1 MRKSL
6 LIFLVAIF
14 ATSIAFADN
23 IDKLS
28 AGTQMFL
35 SERRGEIKLP
45 RLKDK
50 RTVADLQQA
59 AGDSLILFKDEQL
72 MKKRVDRKIAEAEMV
87 NGVEMISAFVK
98 VKSGGFSAIEA
109 MGAVMQT
116 KFNDNLAAM
125 MLPAD
130 KIEKIA
136 DLDNVIG
143 IEVAEVLQ
151 PLNDLQRS
159 VTQAGDA
166 ISNSAAARALGL
178 TKQYTGKDVIL
189 GVIDTGIDFT
199 HIAFKDKNG
208 NTRIK
213 RAYKLSGSNSTSLTT
228 YSSASQIAS
237 LTYDTNAEDHGTHT
251 STTAGGS
258 SVIVN
263 GSTVTVTDDHAN
275 ATYGGMAP
283 EADLVLAGLSSLYT
297 TSIGTAIQNICNYA
311 DEVGKPCV
319 ISLSLGSQVGPH
331 DGTGTIASIVNQY
344 AGNNH
349 IIVYAASNDG
359 MRATPFVEMGT
370 SNGGGM
376 YASGTST
383 SSKPMLANVQR
394 SFSNADGN
402 YQLSMPTITA
412 YARTA
417 NVATSLRFH
426 VVNVNTGAI
435 VYSSDA
441 YTTGTTISLT
451 GSTGL
456 AQYFKSS
463 TSWYNQYGDY
473 GKIRITRTQDSNNNK
488 YYWQIYAPT
497 MQTTSGSTS
506 GSVATSNY
514 ALCVSVYPTSTNSST
529 IIDMW
534 ENTYC
539 WFGTDLNLSSTYANS
554 YNLVQGNDE
563 CSVSDNATYS
573 KVISVG
579 AYVTKNSITDYNGTS
594 HDYSSD
600 YPNIGDHA
608 SFSSWQTAGYGPL
621 GTALP
626 HINAPGAR
634 IVAGV
639 NHYHTTS
646 VDDYSYYGS
655 NYNSD
660 LVVNSS
666 TSPYAAMEGT
676 SMATPCASG
685 IIAQW
690 LQACVEAGKTPT
702 PDYIKEV
709 MAATWDTDQWTNG
722 AGHGAKTFGTH
733 GKINAIKGIQYI
745 LGATSGPTI
754 TATPTSI
761 DFGNVTAGTTT
772 TQTFTVT
779 GENLEDNISLSK
791 SGDNYTID
799 KTLIS
804 KNSDGSASATVTV
817 TFAPTANVSQTYT
830 GTVTLTSSNASSVTV
845 SLTGKGVYTAPAI
858 TANPTSLS
866 FTGNSGTTYTK
877 TVTVTGTNLQGNITA
892 AISGDA
898 NGFYS
903 VSPTTIT
910 SSNGSASSTVTVTWA
925 PTAGGTSTAN
935 LVLTTTGTGA
945 SSVTVPITGT
955 AQGPTITA
963 NPTSVTFTGAYAT
976 RTYTQ
981 AVTVTGTNLTQKIT
995 AEISGANV
1003 YSIDN
1008 TSLTT
1013 TGGTIT
1019 ITYAP
1024 AVAGTTN
1031 ATLTLSSTGASS
1043 VTVPITGTAQAATPT
1058 LVVSPAS
1065 LTFSTDLEN
1074 SQRQTFAVTGR
1085 FIDGA
1090 VNVAL
1095 TDANG
1100 VFTVSPASIP
1110 AASISET
1117 TPVNVTVTFQSAT
1130 EGSYTGTITLTSDGA
1145 ESKTVTLNATAN
1157 DGGTASDAYLNIAKY
1172 ATIDEAG
1179 WNTTL
1184 VNNLYKYTE
1193 YSENGIA
1200 WLTLPTYGAFVGA
1213 RYSTASSTVGSGHPQ
1228 AWIECSLGTNNTYG
1242 GTTWTNTATYTNP
1255 FNGSNTYFTSATAR
1269 AIGFN
1274 SRTNTEIRTISYYVT
1289 NTTAVKLSGTG
1300 RNGTNATYPAS
1311 LKVYECTKNGDGLT
1325 PSTTATKSLT
1335 SNSTTTF
1342 TLTAEELDENKIYK
1356 VETSIYR
1363 GYMYEI
1369 AFQTPLNKPSLSV
1382 APTELSMRAAPGET
1396 TTATFNVK
1404 GRLLTDNVIVTLNDQ
1419 NGVFA
1424 VNPASIS
1431 ISDAQA
1437 GSDITVSFSSE
1448 TEGTFTG
1455 TVTVASGDLV
1465 ETITL
1470 IGVSADGGTAS
1481 DAYLN
1486 IAKYATIDDAG
1497 ASVSGMQT
1505 IYKYTEYADQECG
1518 WLTLSNY
1525 GARQA
1530 DANQNWFES
1539 GSLTQYGNSWSS
1551 SDIFLGQTPYFGSSS
1566 AYSVYGSNSQS
1577 FYVTNC
1583 IQVKAYVKGSSYSYS
1598 SSSASLSIYECTVNA
1613 NGSVTA
1619 SSSAIDTK
1627 TGSNGVISSTTL
1639 DATKVYK
1646 VQLTGGGSYPDLLEI
1661 GFRTPLTSEAT
1672 LAQIESEGYIGNRY
1686 TVSDELV
1693 AVDYAIVDDAIYLW
1707 CKDQGNASIAP
1718 APAVG
1723 DKIDYLGNDQ
1733 YAQNGR
1739 AWDESNWVALKFSV
1753 GSVQTAVTSITS
1765 AKGHKINAGTITGV
1779 YSDATNYTI
1788 AMPEGEGLPTGAV
1801 GDKFTYTPN
1810 VYCVANFNPAYLTED
1825 GAQLKDNGNVYFFMT
1840 PKVQEV
1846 CEITYA
1852 YWNAENFIVPTTSG
1866 FVGSLSL
1873 DWTYNEAGNITSQLN
1888 ADNIYR
1894 FKTIVQRTGATT
1906 SLPALK
1912 AEDGAYKVAPL
1923 NLTSTSK
1930 ADIPTAIGT
1939 VKAGVDVVDVYYVNS
1954 IGVMSKT
1961 PFQGV
1966 NIIVTRYS
1974 DGSRTTV
1981 KKVFK

>member
-359 MRATPFVEMGT
+359 MRANAFVEMGT

-383 SSKPMLANVQR
+383 SSKPMIVNVQR

-402 YQLSMPTITA
+402 VEMLMPTITA

-417 NVATSLRFH
+417 NVPTSLKFH
-426 VVNVNTGAI
+426 VVNVTTGAI
-435 VYSSDA
+435 VYSSSA
-441 YTTGTTISLT
+441 YTTSTTINVT
-451 GSTGL
+451 GSSGL

-463 TSWYNQYGDY
+463 SSYTNQYGDA
-473 GKIRITRTQDSNNNK
+473 GQIRIVRTQDGNNNK
-488 YYWQIYAPT
+488 YYWRIFAPI
-497 MQTTSGSTS
+497 MLSTS
-506 GSVATSNY
+506 YSDSDGDGVYNSDY
-514 ALCVSVYPTSTNSST
+514 AFCVSVYPTSTSSST

-534 ENTYC
+534 EEYAS
-539 WFGTDLNLSSTYANS
+539 WFGTDLNLSSSS
-554 YNLVQGNDE
+554 YNYCLGNDE

-594 HDYSSD
+594 HDYSSE

-639 NHYHTTS
+639 NHYHTKS
-646 VDDYSYYGS
+646 VDDYSYWSDDYIA
-655 NYNSD
+655 D
-660 LVVNSS
+660 LVVNNSNY
-666 TSPYAAMEGT
+666 PYAAMEGT

-830 GTVTLTSSNASSVTV
+830 GIVTLTSSNASSVTV

-903 VSPTTIT
+903 VSPTIIT
-910 SSNGSASSTVTVTWA
+910 SSNGSASRTVTVTWA

-981 AVTVTGTNLTQKIT
+981 AVTVTGTNLTQNIT
-995 AEISGANV
+995 ASISGANV

-1019 ITYAP
+1019 VTYGPIA
-1024 AVAGTTN
+1024 AGNTT

-1058 LVVSPAS
+1058 LIVSPSALS
-1065 LTFSTDLEN
+1065 FTD
-1074 SQRQTFAVTGR
+1074 SDRTKTFAVTGR
-1085 FIDGA
+1085 FINEDVTLTLNDASGA
-1090 VNVAL
+1090 FAL
-1095 TDANG
+1095 GSATI
-1100 VFTVSPASIP
+1100 PAS
-1110 AASISET
+1110 SISET
-1117 TPVNVTVTFQSAT
+1117 NAVNVTVNFTAEE
-1130 EGSYTGTITLTSDGA
+1130 EGDYTGTVTVASDGA
-1145 ESKTVTLNATAN
+1145 ASQTVNLNASISN
-1157 DGGTASDAYLNIAKY
+1157 GGTASDAYLNIAKY

-1179 WNTTL
+1179 
-1184 VNNLYKYTE
+1184 
-1193 YSENGIA
+1193 
-1200 WLTLPTYGAFVGA
+1200 
-1213 RYSTASSTVGSGHPQ
+1213 
-1228 AWIECSLGTNNTYG
+1228 
-1242 GTTWTNTATYTNP
+1242 AT
-1255 FNGSNTYFTSATAR
+1255 
-1269 AIGFN
+1269 
-1274 SRTNTEIRTISYYVT
+1274 
-1289 NTTAVKLSGTG
+1289 
-1300 RNGTNATYPAS
+1300 
-1311 LKVYECTKNGDGLT
+1311 
-1325 PSTTATKSLT
+1325 
-1335 SNSTTTF
+1335 
-1342 TLTAEELDENKIYK
+1342 
-1356 VETSIYR
+1356 
-1363 GYMYEI
+1363 
-1369 AFQTPLNKPSLSV
+1369 
-1382 APTELSMRAAPGET
+1382 
-1396 TTATFNVK
+1396 
-1404 GRLLTDNVIVTLNDQ
+1404 
-1419 NGVFA
+1419 
-1424 VNPASIS
+1424 
-1431 ISDAQA
+1431 
-1437 GSDITVSFSSE
+1437 
-1448 TEGTFTG
+1448 
-1455 TVTVASGDLV
+1455 
-1465 ETITL
+1465 
-1470 IGVSADGGTAS
+1470 
-1481 DAYLN
+1481 
-1486 IAKYATIDDAG
+1486 
-1497 ASVSGMQT
+1497 VSGMSS
-1505 IYKYTEYADQECG
+1505 IYKYTEYADDACA
-1518 WLTLSNY
+1518 WLTVSNY
-1525 GARQA
+1525 GAQQA
-1530 DANQNWFES
+1530 DASQNWLETK
-1539 GSLTQYGNSWSS
+1539 SLKGYSNTWSAT
-1551 SDIFLGQTPYFGSSS
+1551 DIFLGNGSYFTSGG
-1566 AYSVYGSNSQS
+1566 YSIYGNGNQI

-1583 IQVKAYVKGSSYSYS
+1583 TQVKSMIKDGNAN
-1598 SSSASLSIYECTVNA
+1598 ATLAIYECTK
-1613 NGSVTA
+1613 GSDGTLTA
-1619 SSSAIDTK
+1619 ATTATDTK
-1627 TGSNGVISSTTL
+1627 TGNCSSSSPNVITSSTI
-1639 DATKVYK
+1639 DASKIYK
-1646 VQLTGGGSYPDLLEI
+1646 VVLTGGGSYPDLLEI
-1661 GFRTPLTSEAT
+1661 GFKTPLNPLGMPAITNVDPTTTTAEVTWTSGENNVGWNLRYRVYVEQENSTPFFESFENGLNEWT
-1672 LAQIESEGYIGNRY
+1672 LVDTDGDGNNWRQFDPTNFSNSSYTAYDGQYVAMSRSWQNSTALTPDQWMISPQIEDLGGTLKYYIMDDGSYQEKYRIYVSTSGTDISSFQPVTEDMYSPASTSWTEVTIDLSQYAGKAGYIGFRHYDCSDEDFMLIDALGLYKGSEGEWIYVNNVTSPY
-1686 TVSDELV
+1686 TIDGLTPETTYEVQVQGIGDNGKTSNWTASTIFTTLGGISLAELERNGTVGTYTISDELV
-1693 AVDYAIVDDAIYLW
+1693 AVYAAADKGLLW
-1707 CKDQGNASIAP
+1707 CKDQGDASIDATEIKD
-1718 APAVG
+1718 G
-1723 DKIDYLGNDQ
+1723 QIDYMKERATENEYWQRKGDWDQ
-1733 YAQNGR
+1733 
-1739 AWDESNWVALKFSV
+1739 SNWVLLKFPEPTQTNGIQSLLENAV
-1753 GSVQTAVTSITS
+1753 GKTIASGSLT
-1765 AKGHKINAGTITGV
+1765 GRYIN
-1779 YSDATNYTI
+1779 DLNYTI
-1788 AMPEGEGLPTGAV
+1788 EVLPV
-1801 GDKFTYTPN
+1801 DN
-1810 VYCVANFNPAYLTED
+1810 VYTLSTGSDAGYVKNLYCTANFLESNLNLTED
-1825 GAQLKDNGNVYFFMT
+1825 SKGAEGVRQGQTAYYFFMN

-1852 YWNAENFIVPTTSG
+1852 EWDGNNTFVVPDNDSQISGALTVDWSYNAEGTQTPA
-1866 FVGSLSL
+1866 VG
-1873 DWTYNEAGNITSQLN
+1873 TP
-1888 ADNIYR
+1888 YR
-1894 FKTIVQRTGATT
+1894 FVAVVNRTEGSTYGH
-1906 SLPALK
+1906 LK
-1912 AEDGAYKVAPL
+1912 DINRDASSNFVIYPL
-1923 NLTSTSK
+1923 NFT
-1930 ADIPTAIGT
+1930 AGDGNVITAINRIDGSR
-1939 VKAGVDVVDVYYVNS
+1939 DVVDVYYVNS

>member
-50 RTVADLQQA
+50 MTVADLQQA

-359 MRATPFVEMGT
+359 MRANTFVEMGT

-402 YQLSMPTITA
+402 YQLYMPTITA

-456 AQYFKSS
+456 AQYFNSS
-463 TSWYNQYGDY
+463 TSWSNQYGDY
-473 GKIRITRTQDSNNNK
+473 GKIRITRTQDSNNK
-488 YYWQIYAPT
+488 YYWQIYAPI

-539 WFGTDLNLSSTYANS
+539 WFGADLTLSSTYANN

-594 HDYSSD
+594 HDYSSE

-779 GENLEDNISLSK
+779 GENLEGNISLSK
-791 SGDNYTID
+791 SGNNYTID
-799 KTLIS
+799 KTSIS

-903 VSPTTIT
+903 VSPTTINN
-910 SSNGSASSTVTVTWA
+910 SNGSASRTVTVTWA

-981 AVTVTGTNLTQKIT
+981 AVTVTGTNLTQNIT
-995 AEISGANV
+995 ASISGANV

-1008 TSLTT
+1008 TSLPT

-1019 ITYAP
+1019 VTYAP
-1024 AVAGTTN
+1024 IAAGNTT

-1058 LVVSPAS
+1058 LIVSPSALS
-1065 LTFSTDLEN
+1065 FTD
-1074 SQRQTFAVTGR
+1074 SDRTKTFAVTGR
-1085 FIDGA
+1085 FINEDVTLTLNDASGA
-1090 VNVAL
+1090 FAL
-1095 TDANG
+1095 GSATI
-1100 VFTVSPASIP
+1100 PAS
-1110 AASISET
+1110 SISET
-1117 TPVNVTVTFQSAT
+1117 NAVNVTVNFTAEE
-1130 EGSYTGTITLTSDGA
+1130 EGDYTGTVTVASDGA
-1145 ESKTVTLNATAN
+1145 ASQTVNLNASISN
-1157 DGGTASDAYLNIAKY
+1157 GGTASDAYLNIAKY

-1179 WNTTL
+1179 
-1184 VNNLYKYTE
+1184 
-1193 YSENGIA
+1193 
-1200 WLTLPTYGAFVGA
+1200 
-1213 RYSTASSTVGSGHPQ
+1213 
-1228 AWIECSLGTNNTYG
+1228 
-1242 GTTWTNTATYTNP
+1242 AT
-1255 FNGSNTYFTSATAR
+1255 
-1269 AIGFN
+1269 
-1274 SRTNTEIRTISYYVT
+1274 
-1289 NTTAVKLSGTG
+1289 
-1300 RNGTNATYPAS
+1300 
-1311 LKVYECTKNGDGLT
+1311 
-1325 PSTTATKSLT
+1325 
-1335 SNSTTTF
+1335 
-1342 TLTAEELDENKIYK
+1342 
-1356 VETSIYR
+1356 
-1363 GYMYEI
+1363 
-1369 AFQTPLNKPSLSV
+1369 
-1382 APTELSMRAAPGET
+1382 
-1396 TTATFNVK
+1396 
-1404 GRLLTDNVIVTLNDQ
+1404 
-1419 NGVFA
+1419 
-1424 VNPASIS
+1424 
-1431 ISDAQA
+1431 
-1437 GSDITVSFSSE
+1437 
-1448 TEGTFTG
+1448 
-1455 TVTVASGDLV
+1455 
-1465 ETITL
+1465 
-1470 IGVSADGGTAS
+1470 
-1481 DAYLN
+1481 
-1486 IAKYATIDDAG
+1486 
-1497 ASVSGMQT
+1497 VSGMSS
-1505 IYKYTEYADQECG
+1505 IYKYTEYADDACA
-1518 WLTLSNY
+1518 WLTVSNY
-1525 GARQA
+1525 GAQQA
-1530 DANQNWFES
+1530 DANQNWFSIEKTKNTS
-1539 GSLTQYGNSWSS
+1539 TSWNAN
-1551 SDIFLGQTPYFGSSS
+1551 DVFLGDDSYFGSNTSYAAGWVE
-1566 AYSVYGSNSQS
+1566 AYQH

-1583 IQVKAYVKGSSYSYS
+1583 TQIKQYAYNRSNTTYPLKIY
-1598 SSSASLSIYECTVNA
+1598 IYECTENA
-1613 NGSVTA
+1613 DGTLTA
-1619 SSSAIDTK
+1619 ATTAIETLQNTTK
-1627 TGSNGVISSTTL
+1627 STEVLTSGTL
-1639 DATKVYK
+1639 DASKIYK
-1646 VQLTGGGSYPDLLEI
+1646 VSVYNDYSDLYEI
-1661 GFRTPLTSEAT
+1661 GFQTPLNVVDVPAITNVDPTTTTAEVTWTSGENNVGWNLRYREYIEQEANHKVWDFEDEAQFNEFTKIDVDADGFNWQYFNNEGLTTGLMTANGGYGLVASASYDKNSKTALSPNNWLITPQVQLGGKISFYACGQDGTYYSEKVGVYVFAGDSWTSVNEFTQVNSDITITHTMTKYEFDLSAYEGKGYVAIVHHNITDMFWLNIDDIEITPPEGEWIYVNNVTSPYTIDGLTPETTYEVQVQGIGDNGKTSSWTASTIFTT
-1672 LAQIESEGYIGNRY
+1672 LGGIPLAELELNGTVGTTY
-1686 TVSDELV
+1686 TISDELV

-1733 YAQNGR
+1733 YAQNDR

-1873 DWTYNEAGNITSQLN
+1873 DWTYNEAGNVTSQLN
-1888 ADNIYR
+1888 ADNVYR

-1912 AEDGAYKVAPL
+1912 AEGGAYKVAPL

-1954 IGVMSKT
+1954 TGLMSKT

-1974 DGSRTTV
+1974 DGSRSTV

>member
-359 MRATPFVEMGT
+359 MRANTFVEMGT

-402 YQLSMPTITA
+402 YQLYMPTITA

-456 AQYFKSS
+456 AQYFNSS

-473 GKIRITRTQDSNNNK
+473 GKIRITRTQDSNNK
-488 YYWQIYAPT
+488 YYWQIYAPI

-539 WFGTDLNLSSTYANS
+539 WFGADLTLSSTYANN

-594 HDYSSD
+594 HDYSSE

-709 MAATWDTDQWTNG
+709 MAATWDTDHWTNG

-779 GENLEDNISLSK
+779 GENLEGNISLSK
-791 SGDNYTID
+791 SGNNYTID
-799 KTLIS
+799 KTSIS

-903 VSPTTIT
+903 VSPTTINN
-910 SSNGSASSTVTVTWA
+910 SNGSATRTVTVTWA

-963 NPTSVTFTGAYAT
+963 SPTSVTFTGAYAT

-981 AVTVTGTNLTQKIT
+981 AVTVTGTNLTQDIT

-1003 YSIDN
+1003 YSIDK

-1019 ITYAP
+1019 VTYAP
-1024 AVAGTTN
+1024 IAAGNTT

-1058 LVVSPAS
+1058 LIVSPSALS
-1065 LTFSTDLEN
+1065 FTD
-1074 SQRQTFAVTGR
+1074 SDRTKTFAVTGR
-1085 FIDGA
+1085 FINEDVTLTLNDASGA
-1090 VNVAL
+1090 FAL
-1095 TDANG
+1095 GSATI
-1100 VFTVSPASIP
+1100 PAS
-1110 AASISET
+1110 SISET
-1117 TPVNVTVTFQSAT
+1117 NAVNVTVNFTAEE
-1130 EGSYTGTITLTSDGA
+1130 EGDYTGTVTVASDGA
-1145 ESKTVTLNATAN
+1145 ASQTVNLNASISN
-1157 DGGTASDAYLNIAKY
+1157 GGTASDAYLNIAKY

-1179 WNTTL
+1179 
-1184 VNNLYKYTE
+1184 
-1193 YSENGIA
+1193 
-1200 WLTLPTYGAFVGA
+1200 
-1213 RYSTASSTVGSGHPQ
+1213 
-1228 AWIECSLGTNNTYG
+1228 
-1242 GTTWTNTATYTNP
+1242 AT
-1255 FNGSNTYFTSATAR
+1255 
-1269 AIGFN
+1269 
-1274 SRTNTEIRTISYYVT
+1274 
-1289 NTTAVKLSGTG
+1289 
-1300 RNGTNATYPAS
+1300 
-1311 LKVYECTKNGDGLT
+1311 
-1325 PSTTATKSLT
+1325 
-1335 SNSTTTF
+1335 
-1342 TLTAEELDENKIYK
+1342 
-1356 VETSIYR
+1356 
-1363 GYMYEI
+1363 
-1369 AFQTPLNKPSLSV
+1369 
-1382 APTELSMRAAPGET
+1382 
-1396 TTATFNVK
+1396 
-1404 GRLLTDNVIVTLNDQ
+1404 
-1419 NGVFA
+1419 
-1424 VNPASIS
+1424 
-1431 ISDAQA
+1431 
-1437 GSDITVSFSSE
+1437 
-1448 TEGTFTG
+1448 
-1455 TVTVASGDLV
+1455 
-1465 ETITL
+1465 
-1470 IGVSADGGTAS
+1470 
-1481 DAYLN
+1481 
-1486 IAKYATIDDAG
+1486 
-1497 ASVSGMQT
+1497 VSGMSS
-1505 IYKYTEYADQECG
+1505 IYKYTEYADDACA
-1518 WLTLSNY
+1518 WLTVSNY
-1525 GARQA
+1525 GAQQA
-1530 DANQNWFES
+1530 DANQNWFSIEKTKNTS
-1539 GSLTQYGNSWSS
+1539 TSWNAN
-1551 SDIFLGQTPYFGSSS
+1551 DVFLGDDSYFGSNTSYAAGWVE
-1566 AYSVYGSNSQS
+1566 AYQH

-1583 IQVKAYVKGSSYSYS
+1583 TQIKQYAYNRSNTTYPLKIY
-1598 SSSASLSIYECTVNA
+1598 IYECTENA
-1613 NGSVTA
+1613 DGTLTA
-1619 SSSAIDTK
+1619 ATTAIETLQNTTK
-1627 TGSNGVISSTTL
+1627 STEVLTSGTL
-1639 DATKVYK
+1639 DASKIYK
-1646 VQLTGGGSYPDLLEI
+1646 VSVYNDYSDLYEI
-1661 GFRTPLTSEAT
+1661 GFQTPLNVVDVPAITNVDPTTTTAEVTWTSGENNVGWNLRYREYIEQEANHKVWDFEDEAQFNEFTKIDVDADGFNWQYFNNEGLTTGLMTANGGYGLVASASYDKNSKTALSPNNWLITPQVQLGGKISFYACGQDGTYYSEKVGVYVFAGDSWTSVNEFTQVNSDITITHTMTKYEFDLSAYEGKGYVAIVHHNITDMFWLNIDDIEITPPEGEWIYVNNVTSPYTIDGLTPETTYEVQVQGIGDNGKTSSWTASTIFTT
-1672 LAQIESEGYIGNRY
+1672 LGGIPLAELELNGTVGTTY
-1686 TVSDELV
+1686 TISDELV

-1739 AWDESNWVALKFSV
+1739 AWDESNWVAIKFSV

-1788 AMPEGEGLPTGAV
+1788 AMPEGERLPTGAV
-1801 GDKFTYTPN
+1801 GDEFTYTPN

-1852 YWNAENFIVPTTSG
+1852 YWNAENFIVPTTSS

-1894 FKTIVQRTGATT
+1894 FKTIVQRTSATT

-1912 AEDGAYKVAPL
+1912 AEGGAYKVAPL

-1954 IGVMSKT
+1954 IGMMSKT

>member
-178 TKQYTGKDVIL
+178 TKQYTGKNVIL

-539 WFGTDLNLSSTYANS
+539 WFGADLTLSSTYANN

-594 HDYSSD
+594 HDYSSE

-779 GENLEDNISLSK
+779 GENLEGNISLSK
-791 SGDNYTID
+791 SGNNYTID
-799 KTLIS
+799 KTSIS

-858 TANPTSLS
+858 TASPTSLS

-903 VSPTTIT
+903 VSPTTINN
-910 SSNGSASSTVTVTWA
+910 SNGSASRTVTVTWA

-981 AVTVTGTNLTQKIT
+981 AVTVTGTNLTQNIT
-995 AEISGANV
+995 AAISGANV

-1019 ITYAP
+1019 VTYAP
-1024 AVAGTTN
+1024 IAAGNTT

-1058 LVVSPAS
+1058 LIVSPSALS
-1065 LTFSTDLEN
+1065 FTD
-1074 SQRQTFAVTGR
+1074 SDRTKTFAVTGR
-1085 FIDGA
+1085 FINEDVTLTLNDASGA
-1090 VNVAL
+1090 FAL
-1095 TDANG
+1095 GSATI
-1100 VFTVSPASIP
+1100 PAS
-1110 AASISET
+1110 SISET
-1117 TPVNVTVTFQSAT
+1117 NAVNVTVNFTAEE
-1130 EGSYTGTITLTSDGA
+1130 EGDYTGTVTVASDGA
-1145 ESKTVTLNATAN
+1145 ASQTVNLNASISN
-1157 DGGTASDAYLNIAKY
+1157 GGTASDAYLNIAKY

-1179 WNTTL
+1179 
-1184 VNNLYKYTE
+1184 
-1193 YSENGIA
+1193 
-1200 WLTLPTYGAFVGA
+1200 
-1213 RYSTASSTVGSGHPQ
+1213 
-1228 AWIECSLGTNNTYG
+1228 
-1242 GTTWTNTATYTNP
+1242 AT
-1255 FNGSNTYFTSATAR
+1255 
-1269 AIGFN
+1269 
-1274 SRTNTEIRTISYYVT
+1274 
-1289 NTTAVKLSGTG
+1289 
-1300 RNGTNATYPAS
+1300 
-1311 LKVYECTKNGDGLT
+1311 
-1325 PSTTATKSLT
+1325 
-1335 SNSTTTF
+1335 
-1342 TLTAEELDENKIYK
+1342 
-1356 VETSIYR
+1356 
-1363 GYMYEI
+1363 
-1369 AFQTPLNKPSLSV
+1369 
-1382 APTELSMRAAPGET
+1382 
-1396 TTATFNVK
+1396 
-1404 GRLLTDNVIVTLNDQ
+1404 
-1419 NGVFA
+1419 
-1424 VNPASIS
+1424 
-1431 ISDAQA
+1431 
-1437 GSDITVSFSSE
+1437 
-1448 TEGTFTG
+1448 
-1455 TVTVASGDLV
+1455 
-1465 ETITL
+1465 
-1470 IGVSADGGTAS
+1470 
-1481 DAYLN
+1481 
-1486 IAKYATIDDAG
+1486 
-1497 ASVSGMQT
+1497 VSGMSS
-1505 IYKYTEYADQECG
+1505 IYKYTEYADDACA
-1518 WLTLSNY
+1518 WLTVSNY
-1525 GARQA
+1525 GAQQA
-1530 DANQNWFES
+1530 DANQNWFSIEKTKNTS
-1539 GSLTQYGNSWSS
+1539 TSWNAN
-1551 SDIFLGQTPYFGSSS
+1551 DVFLGDDSYFGSNTSYAAGWVE
-1566 AYSVYGSNSQS
+1566 AYQH

-1583 IQVKAYVKGSSYSYS
+1583 TQIKQYAYNRSNTTYPLKIY
-1598 SSSASLSIYECTVNA
+1598 IYECTENA
-1613 NGSVTA
+1613 DGTLTA
-1619 SSSAIDTK
+1619 ATTAIETLQNTTK
-1627 TGSNGVISSTTL
+1627 STEVLTSGTL
-1639 DATKVYK
+1639 DASKIYK
-1646 VQLTGGGSYPDLLEI
+1646 VSVYNDYSDLYEI
-1661 GFRTPLTSEAT
+1661 GFQTPLNVVDVPAITNVAPTTTTAEVTWTSGENNVGWNLRYREYIEQEANHKVWDFEDEAQFNEFTKIDVDADGFNWQYFNNEGLTTGLMTANGGYGLVASASYDKNSKTALSPNNWLITPQVQLGGKISFYACGQDGTYYSEKVGVYVFAGDSWTSVNEFTQVNSDITITHTMTKYEFDLSAYEGKGYVAIVHHNITDMFWLNIDDIEITPPEGEWIYVNNVTSPYTIDGLTPETTYEVQVQGIGDNGKTSSWTASTIFTT
-1672 LAQIESEGYIGNRY
+1672 LGGIPLAELERNGTVGTY
-1686 TVSDELV
+1686 TISDELV
-1693 AVDYAIVDDAIYLW
+1693 AVYAAADKGLLW
-1707 CKDQGNASIAP
+1707 CKDQGDASIDATEIKD
-1718 APAVG
+1718 G
-1723 DKIDYLGNDQ
+1723 QIDYMKERATENEYWQRKGDWDQ
-1733 YAQNGR
+1733 
-1739 AWDESNWVALKFSV
+1739 SNWVLLKFPEPTQTNGIQSLLENAV
-1753 GSVQTAVTSITS
+1753 GKTIASGSLT
-1765 AKGHKINAGTITGV
+1765 GRYIN
-1779 YSDATNYTI
+1779 DLNYTI
-1788 AMPEGEGLPTGAV
+1788 EVLPV
-1801 GDKFTYTPN
+1801 DN
-1810 VYCVANFNPAYLTED
+1810 VYTLSTGSDAGYVKNLYCTANFLESNLNLTDDSKGAEGVRQGQTAY
-1825 GAQLKDNGNVYFFMT
+1825 YFFMN

-1852 YWNAENFIVPTTSG
+1852 EWDGNNTFVVPDNDSQISGALTVDWSYNAEGTQTPA
-1866 FVGSLSL
+1866 VG
-1873 DWTYNEAGNITSQLN
+1873 TP
-1888 ADNIYR
+1888 YR
-1894 FKTIVQRTGATT
+1894 FVAVVNRTEGSTYGH
-1906 SLPALK
+1906 LK
-1912 AEDGAYKVAPL
+1912 DINRDASSNFVIYPL
-1923 NLTSTSK
+1923 NFT
-1930 ADIPTAIGT
+1930 AGDGNVITAINRIDGSR
-1939 VKAGVDVVDVYYVNS
+1939 DVVDVYYVNS

>member
-14 ATSIAFADN
+14 ATSVAFADN

-50 RTVADLQQA
+50 MTVADLQQA

-178 TKQYTGKDVIL
+178 TKQYTGKNVIL

-359 MRATPFVEMGT
+359 MRANAFVEMGT

-383 SSKPMLANVQR
+383 KAKPMMANLQKSWSNATGNVQLY
-394 SFSNADGN
+394 SPSIFAC
-402 YQLSMPTITA
+402 
-412 YARTA
+412 ARTA
-417 NVATSLRFH
+417 NVPTALKIH
-426 VVNVNTGAI
+426 VVNTSNGNV
-435 VYSSDA
+435 VYSSDE
-441 YTTGTTISLT
+441 YTSSGSISV
-451 GSTGL
+451 SSYASSSGL
-456 AQYFKSS
+456 ASYFSGSGSISVSRS
-463 TSWYNQYGDY
+463 T
-473 GKIRITRTQDSNNNK
+473 INNK
-488 YYWQIYAPT
+488 YCWTISGPTIQSTNYSQNSSNIYE
-497 MQTTSGSTS
+497 ST
-506 GSVATSNY
+506 Y
-514 ALCVSVYPTSTNSST
+514 ALCISIYPTNTNTST

-534 ENTYC
+534 ENSQVN
-539 WFGTDLNLSSTYANS
+539 WFGTDLTLSSTYANN

-563 CSVSDNATYS
+563 CSVSDNATYN

-594 HDYSSD
+594 HDYSSE

-639 NHYHTTS
+639 NHYHTKS
-646 VDDYSYYGS
+646 VDDYSYWSDDYIA
-655 NYNSD
+655 D
-660 LVVNSS
+660 LVVNNSNY
-666 TSPYAAMEGT
+666 PYAAMEGT

-779 GENLEDNISLSK
+779 GENLEGNISLSK
-791 SGDNYTID
+791 SGNNYTID
-799 KTLIS
+799 KTSIS

-903 VSPTTIT
+903 VSPTTINN
-910 SSNGSASSTVTVTWA
+910 SNGSASSTVTVTWA

-963 NPTSVTFTGAYAT
+963 NPPSVTFTGAYAT

-981 AVTVTGTNLTQKIT
+981 AVTVTGTNLTQNIT
-995 AEISGANV
+995 AAISGANV

-1019 ITYAP
+1019 VTYAP

-1058 LVVSPAS
+1058 LVVDKSSLTYDTQLSESSSQTITVGGRFLSENVTVTLTDVNNVFSVDKSSLDYATLNNDATLTVTVTFNSANEGTFIGTLNLTSGSTSQQVALTGTANDTPSYIYVLTTTLTAGNEYLIVSGNSAGSAYAMGHSNTTVATNAVTIKSDASVADAPYIESDDVDATSVWTAGTSGSLWTFKNGSYYATVSGSGGNRS
-1065 LTFSTDLEN
+1065 LTFATSSSYNWTQGTNQLYYKGQRN
-1074 SQRQTFAVTGR
+1074 SYYLRYYNNSFSINSSANNIYLYEKTQVVKTPSLTVDPTQLSFSAKPGETLTQSFTVTGAR
-1085 FIDGA
+1085 LSSDVTVTMTNDVG
-1090 VNVAL
+1090 
-1095 TDANG
+1095 G
-1100 VFTVSPASIP
+1100 VFTVDKSNI
-1110 AASISET
+1110 SISEAT
-1117 TPVNVTVTFQSAT
+1117 NGATVTVTFNAPQ
-1130 EGSYTGTITLTSDGA
+1130 EMGSYRVGQITLTSG
-1145 ESKTVTLNATAN
+1145 SATAN
-1157 DGGTASDAYLNIAKY
+1157 VYIFASVGENGTAYGNYLDIKKYSTIGLNDCYAEEFNAPYSYTEYESDECAWLVVPGAMPYIGSAYMDQKWLGRYNANGY
-1172 ATIDEAG
+1172 WYGHTWDATDVFQGSSYFATTIDESATG
-1179 WNTTL
+1179 TWMLGPNVDSDALTTNTSQFYGFYNVTNCTQAKAYGYNNSSVSSTYAAFLAVYELTENADGTMTL
-1184 VNNLYKYTE
+1184 GSQVDWQ
-1193 YSENGIA
+1193 S
-1200 WLTLPTYGAFVGA
+1200 
-1213 RYSTASSTVGSGHPQ
+1213 STTTSSTV
-1228 AWIECSLGTNNTYG
+1228 TM
-1242 GTTWTNTATYTNP
+1242 
-1255 FNGSNTYFTSATAR
+1255 TSA
-1269 AIGFN
+1269 
-1274 SRTNTEIRTISYYVT
+1274 
-1289 NTTAVKLSGTG
+1289 
-1300 RNGTNATYPAS
+1300 
-1311 LKVYECTKNGDGLT
+1311 
-1325 PSTTATKSLT
+1325 
-1335 SNSTTTF
+1335 
-1342 TLTAEELDENKIYK
+1342 ELDASKIYR
-1356 VETSIYR
+1356 VYVGGYR
-1363 GYMYEI
+1363 NFFYEV
-1369 AFQTPLNKPSLSV
+1369 AFKTPLV
-1382 APTELSMRAAPGET
+1382 
-1396 TTATFNVK
+1396 
-1404 GRLLTDNVIVTLNDQ
+1404 
-1419 NGVFA
+1419 
-1424 VNPASIS
+1424 
-1431 ISDAQA
+1431 
-1437 GSDITVSFSSE
+1437 
-1448 TEGTFTG
+1448 
-1455 TVTVASGDLV
+1455 
-1465 ETITL
+1465 
-1470 IGVSADGGTAS
+1470 
-1481 DAYLN
+1481 
-1486 IAKYATIDDAG
+1486 
-1497 ASVSGMQT
+1497 
-1505 IYKYTEYADQECG
+1505 
-1518 WLTLSNY
+1518 
-1525 GARQA
+1525 
-1530 DANQNWFES
+1530 
-1539 GSLTQYGNSWSS
+1539 
-1551 SDIFLGQTPYFGSSS
+1551 
-1566 AYSVYGSNSQS
+1566 
-1577 FYVTNC
+1577 
-1583 IQVKAYVKGSSYSYS
+1583 
-1598 SSSASLSIYECTVNA
+1598 
-1613 NGSVTA
+1613 
-1619 SSSAIDTK
+1619 
-1627 TGSNGVISSTTL
+1627 
-1639 DATKVYK
+1639 
-1646 VQLTGGGSYPDLLEI
+1646 
-1661 GFRTPLTSEAT
+1661 TSEAT
-1672 LAQIESEGYIGNRY
+1672 LAEIERSGYTGNRY
-1686 TVSDELV
+1686 TISDELV
-1693 AVDYAIVDDAIYLW
+1693 AVYAAADKGYLW
-1707 CKDQGNASIAP
+1707 CKDQGDASIDATEIKD
-1718 APAVG
+1718 G
-1723 DKIDYLGNDQ
+1723 QIDYMKERATENEYWQRKGDWDQ
-1733 YAQNGR
+1733 
-1739 AWDESNWVALKFSV
+1739 SNWVLLKFPEPTQTNGIQSLLENAV
-1753 GSVQTAVTSITS
+1753 GKTIASGSLT
-1765 AKGHKINAGTITGV
+1765 GRYIN
-1779 YSDATNYTI
+1779 DLNYTI
-1788 AMPEGEGLPTGAV
+1788 EVLPV
-1801 GDKFTYTPN
+1801 DN
-1810 VYCVANFNPAYLTED
+1810 VYTLSTGSDAGYVKNLYCTANFLESNLNLTDDSKGAEGVRQGQTAY
-1825 GAQLKDNGNVYFFMT
+1825 YFFMN

-1852 YWNAENFIVPTTSG
+1852 EWDGNNTFVVPDNDSQISGAITVDWSYNAEGTQTPAVGTPYRFVAVVNRTEGSTYGHLKDINRDASSNFVIYPLNFT
-1866 FVGSLSL
+1866 
-1873 DWTYNEAGNITSQLN
+1873 AGNGNVI
-1888 ADNIYR
+1888 
-1894 FKTIVQRTGATT
+1894 
-1906 SLPALK
+1906 
-1912 AEDGAYKVAPL
+1912 
-1923 NLTSTSK
+1923 
-1930 ADIPTAIGT
+1930 TAINRIDGSR
-1939 VKAGVDVVDVYYVNS
+1939 DVVDVYYVNS
-1954 IGVMSKT
+1954 TGLMSKT

>member
-359 MRATPFVEMGT
+359 MRANAFVEMGT

-383 SSKPMLANVQR
+383 SSKPMIVNVQR

-402 YQLSMPTITA
+402 VEMLMPTITA

-417 NVATSLRFH
+417 NVPTSLKFH
-426 VVNVNTGAI
+426 VVNVTTGAI
-435 VYSSDA
+435 VYSSSA
-441 YTTGTTISLT
+441 YTTSTTINVT
-451 GSTGL
+451 GSSGL

-463 TSWYNQYGDY
+463 SSYTNQYGDA
-473 GKIRITRTQDSNNNK
+473 GQIRIVRTQDGNNNK
-488 YYWQIYAPT
+488 YYWRIFAPI
-497 MQTTSGSTS
+497 MLSTS
-506 GSVATSNY
+506 YSDSDGDGVYNSDY
-514 ALCVSVYPTSTNSST
+514 AFCVSVYPTSTSSST

-534 ENTYC
+534 EEYAS
-539 WFGTDLNLSSTYANS
+539 WFGTDLNLSSSS
-554 YNLVQGNDE
+554 YNYCLGNDE

-594 HDYSSD
+594 HDYSSE

-639 NHYHTTS
+639 NHYHTKS
-646 VDDYSYYGS
+646 VDDYSYWSDDYIA
-655 NYNSD
+655 D
-660 LVVNSS
+660 LVVNNSNY
-666 TSPYAAMEGT
+666 PYAAMEGT

-830 GTVTLTSSNASSVTV
+830 GIVTLTSSNASSVTV

-903 VSPTTIT
+903 VSPTIIT

-981 AVTVTGTNLTQKIT
+981 AVTVTGTNLTQNIT
-995 AEISGANV
+995 ASISGANV

-1019 ITYAP
+1019 VTYGPIA
-1024 AVAGTTN
+1024 AGNTT

-1058 LVVSPAS
+1058 LIVSPSALS
-1065 LTFSTDLEN
+1065 FTD
-1074 SQRQTFAVTGR
+1074 SDRTKTFAVTGR
-1085 FIDGA
+1085 FINEDVTLTLNDASGA
-1090 VNVAL
+1090 FAL
-1095 TDANG
+1095 GSATI
-1100 VFTVSPASIP
+1100 PAS
-1110 AASISET
+1110 SISET
-1117 TPVNVTVTFQSAT
+1117 NAVNVTVNFTAEE
-1130 EGSYTGTITLTSDGA
+1130 EGDYTGTVTVASDGA
-1145 ESKTVTLNATAN
+1145 ASQTVNLNASISN
-1157 DGGTASDAYLNIAKY
+1157 GGTASDAYLNIAKY

-1179 WNTTL
+1179 
-1184 VNNLYKYTE
+1184 
-1193 YSENGIA
+1193 
-1200 WLTLPTYGAFVGA
+1200 
-1213 RYSTASSTVGSGHPQ
+1213 
-1228 AWIECSLGTNNTYG
+1228 
-1242 GTTWTNTATYTNP
+1242 AT
-1255 FNGSNTYFTSATAR
+1255 
-1269 AIGFN
+1269 
-1274 SRTNTEIRTISYYVT
+1274 
-1289 NTTAVKLSGTG
+1289 
-1300 RNGTNATYPAS
+1300 
-1311 LKVYECTKNGDGLT
+1311 
-1325 PSTTATKSLT
+1325 
-1335 SNSTTTF
+1335 
-1342 TLTAEELDENKIYK
+1342 
-1356 VETSIYR
+1356 
-1363 GYMYEI
+1363 
-1369 AFQTPLNKPSLSV
+1369 
-1382 APTELSMRAAPGET
+1382 
-1396 TTATFNVK
+1396 
-1404 GRLLTDNVIVTLNDQ
+1404 
-1419 NGVFA
+1419 
-1424 VNPASIS
+1424 
-1431 ISDAQA
+1431 
-1437 GSDITVSFSSE
+1437 
-1448 TEGTFTG
+1448 
-1455 TVTVASGDLV
+1455 
-1465 ETITL
+1465 
-1470 IGVSADGGTAS
+1470 
-1481 DAYLN
+1481 
-1486 IAKYATIDDAG
+1486 
-1497 ASVSGMQT
+1497 VSGMSS
-1505 IYKYTEYADQECG
+1505 IYKYTEYADDACA
-1518 WLTLSNY
+1518 WLTVSNY
-1525 GARQA
+1525 GAQQA
-1530 DANQNWFES
+1530 DASQNWLETK
-1539 GSLTQYGNSWSS
+1539 SLKGYSNTWSAT
-1551 SDIFLGQTPYFGSSS
+1551 DIFLGNGSYFTSGG
-1566 AYSVYGSNSQS
+1566 Y
-1577 FYVTNC
+1577 
-1583 IQVKAYVKGSSYSYS
+1583 
-1598 SSSASLSIYECTVNA
+1598 SIYG
-1613 NGSVTA
+1613 NGA
-1619 SSSAIDTK
+1619 MNRSADT
-1627 TGSNGVISSTTL
+1627 IL
-1639 DATKVYK
+1639 
-1646 VQLTGGGSYPDLLEI
+1646 
-1661 GFRTPLTSEAT
+1661 
-1672 LAQIESEGYIGNRY
+1672 
-1686 TVSDELV
+1686 
-1693 AVDYAIVDDAIYLW
+1693 
-1707 CKDQGNASIAP
+1707 
-1718 APAVG
+1718 
-1723 DKIDYLGNDQ
+1723 
-1733 YAQNGR
+1733 
-1739 AWDESNWVALKFSV
+1739 
-1753 GSVQTAVTSITS
+1753 
-1765 AKGHKINAGTITGV
+1765 
-1779 YSDATNYTI
+1779 
-1788 AMPEGEGLPTGAV
+1788 
-1801 GDKFTYTPN
+1801 
-1810 VYCVANFNPAYLTED
+1810 
-1825 GAQLKDNGNVYFFMT
+1825 
-1840 PKVQEV
+1840 
-1846 CEITYA
+1846 
-1852 YWNAENFIVPTTSG
+1852 
-1866 FVGSLSL
+1866 
-1873 DWTYNEAGNITSQLN
+1873 NI
-1888 ADNIYR
+1888 
-1894 FKTIVQRTGATT
+1894 F
-1906 SLPALK
+1906 
-1912 AEDGAYKVAPL
+1912 
-1923 NLTSTSK
+1923 
-1930 ADIPTAIGT
+1930 
-1939 VKAGVDVVDVYYVNS
+1939 
-1954 IGVMSKT
+1954 
-1961 PFQGV
+1961 
-1966 NIIVTRYS
+1966 
-1974 DGSRTTV
+1974 
-1981 KKVFK
+1981 

>member
-50 RTVADLQQA
+50 MTVADLQQA

-359 MRATPFVEMGT
+359 MRANTFVEMGT

-402 YQLSMPTITA
+402 YQLYMPTITA

-456 AQYFKSS
+456 AQYFNSS
-463 TSWYNQYGDY
+463 TSWSNQYGDY
-473 GKIRITRTQDSNNNK
+473 GKIRITRTQDSNNK
-488 YYWQIYAPT
+488 YYWQIYAPI

-539 WFGTDLNLSSTYANS
+539 WFGADLTLSSTYANN

-594 HDYSSD
+594 HDYSSE

-779 GENLEDNISLSK
+779 GENLEGNISLSK
-791 SGDNYTID
+791 SGNNYTID
-799 KTLIS
+799 KTSIS

-903 VSPTTIT
+903 VSPTTINN
-910 SSNGSASSTVTVTWA
+910 SNGSASRTVTVTWA

-981 AVTVTGTNLTQKIT
+981 AVTVTGTNLTQNIT
-995 AEISGANV
+995 ASISGSKV
-1003 YSIDN
+1003 YSIAN
-1008 TSLTT
+1008 TSPPTS
-1013 TGGTIT
+1013 GGTIT
-1019 ITYAP
+1019 ATYAP
-1024 AVAGTTN
+1024 IAAGNTT

-1058 LVVSPAS
+1058 LIVSPSALS
-1065 LTFSTDLEN
+1065 FTD
-1074 SQRQTFAVTGR
+1074 SDRTKTFAVTGR
-1085 FIDGA
+1085 FINEDVTLTLNDASGA
-1090 VNVAL
+1090 FAL
-1095 TDANG
+1095 GSATI
-1100 VFTVSPASIP
+1100 PAS
-1110 AASISET
+1110 SISET
-1117 TPVNVTVTFQSAT
+1117 NAVNVTVNFTAEE
-1130 EGSYTGTITLTSDGA
+1130 EGDYTGTVTVASDGA
-1145 ESKTVTLNATAN
+1145 ASQTVNLNASISN
-1157 DGGTASDAYLNIAKY
+1157 GGTASDAYLNIAKY

-1179 WNTTL
+1179 
-1184 VNNLYKYTE
+1184 
-1193 YSENGIA
+1193 
-1200 WLTLPTYGAFVGA
+1200 
-1213 RYSTASSTVGSGHPQ
+1213 
-1228 AWIECSLGTNNTYG
+1228 
-1242 GTTWTNTATYTNP
+1242 AT
-1255 FNGSNTYFTSATAR
+1255 
-1269 AIGFN
+1269 
-1274 SRTNTEIRTISYYVT
+1274 
-1289 NTTAVKLSGTG
+1289 
-1300 RNGTNATYPAS
+1300 
-1311 LKVYECTKNGDGLT
+1311 
-1325 PSTTATKSLT
+1325 
-1335 SNSTTTF
+1335 
-1342 TLTAEELDENKIYK
+1342 
-1356 VETSIYR
+1356 
-1363 GYMYEI
+1363 
-1369 AFQTPLNKPSLSV
+1369 
-1382 APTELSMRAAPGET
+1382 
-1396 TTATFNVK
+1396 
-1404 GRLLTDNVIVTLNDQ
+1404 
-1419 NGVFA
+1419 
-1424 VNPASIS
+1424 
-1431 ISDAQA
+1431 
-1437 GSDITVSFSSE
+1437 
-1448 TEGTFTG
+1448 
-1455 TVTVASGDLV
+1455 
-1465 ETITL
+1465 
-1470 IGVSADGGTAS
+1470 
-1481 DAYLN
+1481 
-1486 IAKYATIDDAG
+1486 
-1497 ASVSGMQT
+1497 VSGMSS
-1505 IYKYTEYADQECG
+1505 IYKYTEYADDACA
-1518 WLTLSNY
+1518 WLTVSNY
-1525 GARQA
+1525 GAQQA
-1530 DANQNWFES
+1530 DANQNWFSIEKTKNTS
-1539 GSLTQYGNSWSS
+1539 TSWNAN
-1551 SDIFLGQTPYFGSSS
+1551 DVFLGDDSYFGSNTSYAAGWVE
-1566 AYSVYGSNSQS
+1566 AYQH

-1583 IQVKAYVKGSSYSYS
+1583 TQIKQYAYNRSNTTYPLKIY
-1598 SSSASLSIYECTVNA
+1598 IYECTENA
-1613 NGSVTA
+1613 DGTLTA
-1619 SSSAIDTK
+1619 ATTAIETLQNTTK
-1627 TGSNGVISSTTL
+1627 STEVLTSGTL
-1639 DATKVYK
+1639 DASKIYK
-1646 VQLTGGGSYPDLLEI
+1646 VSVYNDYSDLYEI
-1661 GFRTPLTSEAT
+1661 GFQTPLNVVDVPAITNVDPTTTTAEVTWTSGENNVGWNLRYREYIEQEANHKVWDFEDEAQFNEFTKIDVDADGFNWQYFNNEGLTTGLMTANGGYGLVASASYDKNSKTALSPNNWLITPQVQLGGKISFYACGQDGTYYSEKVGVYVFAGDSWTSVNEFTQVNSDITITHTMTKYEFDLSAYEGKGYVAIVHHNITDMFWLNIDDIEITPPEGEWIYVNNVTSPYTIDGLTPETTYEVQVQGIGDNGKTSSWTASTIFTT
-1672 LAQIESEGYIGNRY
+1672 LGGIPLAELELNGTVGTTY
-1686 TVSDELV
+1686 TISDELV

-1733 YAQNGR
+1733 YAQNDR

-1873 DWTYNEAGNITSQLN
+1873 DWTYNEAGNVTSQLN
-1888 ADNIYR
+1888 ADNVYR

-1912 AEDGAYKVAPL
+1912 AEGGAYKVAPL

-1954 IGVMSKT
+1954 TGLMSKT

-1974 DGSRTTV
+1974 DGSRSTV

>member
-1 MRKSL
+1 
-6 LIFLVAIF
+6 
-14 ATSIAFADN
+14 
-23 IDKLS
+23 
-28 AGTQMFL
+28 
-35 SERRGEIKLP
+35 
-45 RLKDK
+45 
-50 RTVADLQQA
+50 
-59 AGDSLILFKDEQL
+59 
-72 MKKRVDRKIAEAEMV
+72 MKKRIDRKIAEAEMV

-213 RAYKLSGSNSTSLTT
+213 RAYKLSDSNSTSLTT
-228 YSSASQIAS
+228 YSSASEIAS

-383 SSKPMLANVQR
+383 KAKPMMANLQKSWSNATGNVQLY
-394 SFSNADGN
+394 SPSIFAC
-402 YQLSMPTITA
+402 
-412 YARTA
+412 ARTA
-417 NVATSLRFH
+417 NVPTALKIH
-426 VVNVNTGAI
+426 VVNTSNGNV
-435 VYSSDA
+435 VYSSDE
-441 YTTGTTISLT
+441 YTSSGSISV
-451 GSTGL
+451 SSYASSSGL
-456 AQYFKSS
+456 ASYFSGSGSISVSRS
-463 TSWYNQYGDY
+463 T
-473 GKIRITRTQDSNNNK
+473 INNK
-488 YYWQIYAPT
+488 YCWTISGPTIQSTNYSQNSSNIYE
-497 MQTTSGSTS
+497 ST
-506 GSVATSNY
+506 Y
-514 ALCVSVYPTSTNSST
+514 ALCISIYPTNTNTST

-534 ENTYC
+534 ENSQVN
-539 WFGTDLNLSSTYANS
+539 WFGTDLTLSSTYANN

-594 HDYSSD
+594 HDYSSE

-639 NHYHTTS
+639 NHYHTKS
-646 VDDYSYYGS
+646 VDDYSYWSDDYIA
-655 NYNSD
+655 D
-660 LVVNSS
+660 LVVNNSNY
-666 TSPYAAMEGT
+666 PYAAMEGT

-779 GENLEDNISLSK
+779 GENLEGNISLSK
-791 SGDNYTID
+791 SGNNYTID
-799 KTLIS
+799 KTSIS

-903 VSPTTIT
+903 VSPTTINN
-910 SSNGSASSTVTVTWA
+910 SNGSASRTVTVTWA

-995 AEISGANV
+995 ASISGANV
-1003 YSIDN
+1003 YSIDK

-1019 ITYAP
+1019 VTYAP
-1024 AVAGTTN
+1024 IAAGNTT

-1058 LVVSPAS
+1058 LIVSPSALS
-1065 LTFSTDLEN
+1065 FTD
-1074 SQRQTFAVTGR
+1074 SDRTKTFAVTGR
-1085 FIDGA
+1085 FINEDVTLTLNDASGA
-1090 VNVAL
+1090 FAL
-1095 TDANG
+1095 GSATI
-1100 VFTVSPASIP
+1100 PAS
-1110 AASISET
+1110 SISET
-1117 TPVNVTVTFQSAT
+1117 NAVNVTVNFTAEE
-1130 EGSYTGTITLTSDGA
+1130 EGDYTGTVTVASDGA
-1145 ESKTVTLNATAN
+1145 ASQTVNLNASISN
-1157 DGGTASDAYLNIAKY
+1157 GGTASDAYLNIAKY

-1179 WNTTL
+1179 WNTSM
-1184 VNNLYKYTE
+1184 VNKMYTYKE
-1193 YSENGIA
+1193 YESDECA
-1200 WLTLPTYGAFVGA
+1200 WLTLSMYGAFVGA
-1213 RYSTASSTVGSGHPQ
+1213 KYSTTSTTYNSGSPQKWIATSVSQSNQCGETTWNTTDIYLGSSNYFTTATAKAV
-1228 AWIECSLGTNNTYG
+1228 GTN
-1242 GTTWTNTATYTNP
+1242 
-1255 FNGSNTYFTSATAR
+1255 SQ
-1269 AIGFN
+1269 N
-1274 SRTNTEIRTISYYVT
+1274 SKTEKAVTFYVT
-1289 NTTAVKLSGTG
+1289 NTTAVKLYAYQRSNST
-1300 RNGTNATYPAS
+1300 TYPTTFN
-1311 LKVYECTKNGDGLT
+1311 VYECTVNSDGTLT
-1325 PSTTATKSLT
+1325 SGTTAVKSGSLT
-1335 SNSTTTF
+1335 TSGAGSISLND
-1342 TLTAEELDENKIYK
+1342 LDESKVYK
-1356 VETSIYR
+1356 VVASQAR
-1363 GYMYEI
+1363 GYLYEI
-1369 AFQTPLNKPSLSV
+1369 GFKTSLNKPSLSV

-1437 GSDITVSFSSE
+1437 GSDVTVSFSSE

-1486 IAKYATIDDAG
+1486 IAKYATIDAAGWPTSSIANLYQYKEYAEDNCAWLTVANYGVNIASDTQKWFTPNTIKSSTGSWNSTDIFFGDDTYFG
-1497 ASVSGMQT
+1497 ASGTS
-1505 IYKYTEYADQECG
+1505 YYANWTEDYQD
-1518 WLTLSNY
+1518 
-1525 GARQA
+1525 
-1530 DANQNWFES
+1530 
-1539 GSLTQYGNSWSS
+1539 
-1551 SDIFLGQTPYFGSSS
+1551 
-1566 AYSVYGSNSQS
+1566 

-1583 IQVKAYVKGSSYSYS
+1583 TLVKQYAYNSSSYYP
-1598 SSSASLSIYECTVNA
+1598 LIMTIYECTENA
-1613 NGSVTA
+1613 DGTLTAGTTPVQTINSSVYSATELIT
-1619 SSSAIDTK
+1619 SS
-1627 TGSNGVISSTTL
+1627 TL
-1639 DATKVYK
+1639 DASKIYK
-1646 VQLTGGGSYPDLLEI
+1646 IRIYNDFSRLYEI
-1661 GFRTPLTSEAT
+1661 GFRTPLVTTEAT
-1672 LAQIESEGYIGNRY
+1672 LAEIERSGYTGNRY
-1686 TVSDELV
+1686 TISDELV
-1693 AVDYAIVDDAIYLW
+1693 AVYAAADKGYLW
-1707 CKDQGNASIAP
+1707 CKDQGDASIDATEIKD
-1718 APAVG
+1718 G
-1723 DKIDYLGNDQ
+1723 QIDYMKERATENEYWLRKGDWDQ
-1733 YAQNGR
+1733 
-1739 AWDESNWVALKFSV
+1739 SNWVLLKFPEPTQTNGIQSLLENAV
-1753 GSVQTAVTSITS
+1753 GKTIASGSLT
-1765 AKGHKINAGTITGV
+1765 GRYIN
-1779 YSDATNYTI
+1779 DLNYTI
-1788 AMPEGEGLPTGAV
+1788 EVLPV
-1801 GDKFTYTPN
+1801 DN
-1810 VYCVANFNPAYLTED
+1810 VYTLSTGSDAGYVKNLYCTANFLESNLNLTDDSKGAEGVRQGQTAY
-1825 GAQLKDNGNVYFFMT
+1825 YFFMN

-1852 YWNAENFIVPTTSG
+1852 EWDGNNTFVVPDNDSQISGALTVDWSYNAEGIQTPAVGTPYRFVAVVNRTEGSTYGHLKDINRDASSNFVIYPLNFT
-1866 FVGSLSL
+1866 
-1873 DWTYNEAGNITSQLN
+1873 AGNGNVI
-1888 ADNIYR
+1888 
-1894 FKTIVQRTGATT
+1894 
-1906 SLPALK
+1906 
-1912 AEDGAYKVAPL
+1912 
-1923 NLTSTSK
+1923 
-1930 ADIPTAIGT
+1930 TAINRIDGSR
-1939 VKAGVDVVDVYYVNS
+1939 DVVDVYYVNS
-1954 IGVMSKT
+1954 TGLMSKT

>member
-72 MKKRVDRKIAEAEMV
+72 MKKRIDRKIAEAEMV

-178 TKQYTGKDVIL
+178 TKQYTGKNVIL

-359 MRATPFVEMGT
+359 MRANAFVEMGT

-383 SSKPMLANVQR
+383 SSKPMIVNVQR

-402 YQLSMPTITA
+402 VEMLMPTITA

-417 NVATSLRFH
+417 NVPTSLKFH
-426 VVNVNTGAI
+426 VVNVTTGAI
-435 VYSSDA
+435 VYSSSA
-441 YTTGTTISLT
+441 YTTSTTINVT
-451 GSTGL
+451 GSSGL

-463 TSWYNQYGDY
+463 SSYTNQYGDA
-473 GKIRITRTQDSNNNK
+473 GQIRIVRTQDGNNNK
-488 YYWQIYAPT
+488 YYWRIYAPI
-497 MQTTSGSTS
+497 MLSTS
-506 GSVATSNY
+506 YSDSDGDGVYNSDY
-514 ALCVSVYPTSTNSST
+514 AFCVSVYPTSTSSST

-534 ENTYC
+534 EEYAS
-539 WFGTDLNLSSTYANS
+539 WFGTDLNLSSSS
-554 YNLVQGNDE
+554 YNYCLGNDE

-594 HDYSSD
+594 HDYSSE

-639 NHYHTTS
+639 NHYHTKS
-646 VDDYSYYGS
+646 VDDYSYWSDDYIA
-655 NYNSD
+655 D
-660 LVVNSS
+660 LVVNNSNY
-666 TSPYAAMEGT
+666 PYAAMEGT

-779 GENLEDNISLSK
+779 GENLEGNISLSE

-799 KTLIS
+799 KTSIS

-830 GTVTLTSSNASSVTV
+830 GTVTLTSSNASSLTV

-910 SSNGSASSTVTVTWA
+910 SSNGSASRTVTVTWA

-981 AVTVTGTNLTQKIT
+981 AVTVTGTNLTQNIT
-995 AEISGANV
+995 AAISGANV

-1019 ITYAP
+1019 VTYAP
-1024 AVAGTTN
+1024 IAAGNTT

-1058 LVVSPAS
+1058 LIVSPSALS
-1065 LTFSTDLEN
+1065 FTD
-1074 SQRQTFAVTGR
+1074 SDRTKTFAVTGR
-1085 FIDGA
+1085 FINEDVTLTLNDASGA
-1090 VNVAL
+1090 FAL
-1095 TDANG
+1095 SSATI
-1100 VFTVSPASIP
+1100 PAS
-1110 AASISET
+1110 SISET
-1117 TPVNVTVTFQSAT
+1117 NAVNVTVNFTAEE
-1130 EGSYTGTITLTSDGA
+1130 EGDYTGTVTVASDGA
-1145 ESKTVTLNATAN
+1145 ASQTVNLNASISN
-1157 DGGTASDAYLNIAKY
+1157 GGTASDTYLNIAKY

-1179 WNTTL
+1179 
-1184 VNNLYKYTE
+1184 
-1193 YSENGIA
+1193 
-1200 WLTLPTYGAFVGA
+1200 
-1213 RYSTASSTVGSGHPQ
+1213 
-1228 AWIECSLGTNNTYG
+1228 
-1242 GTTWTNTATYTNP
+1242 AT
-1255 FNGSNTYFTSATAR
+1255 
-1269 AIGFN
+1269 
-1274 SRTNTEIRTISYYVT
+1274 
-1289 NTTAVKLSGTG
+1289 
-1300 RNGTNATYPAS
+1300 
-1311 LKVYECTKNGDGLT
+1311 
-1325 PSTTATKSLT
+1325 
-1335 SNSTTTF
+1335 
-1342 TLTAEELDENKIYK
+1342 
-1356 VETSIYR
+1356 
-1363 GYMYEI
+1363 
-1369 AFQTPLNKPSLSV
+1369 
-1382 APTELSMRAAPGET
+1382 
-1396 TTATFNVK
+1396 
-1404 GRLLTDNVIVTLNDQ
+1404 
-1419 NGVFA
+1419 
-1424 VNPASIS
+1424 
-1431 ISDAQA
+1431 
-1437 GSDITVSFSSE
+1437 
-1448 TEGTFTG
+1448 
-1455 TVTVASGDLV
+1455 
-1465 ETITL
+1465 
-1470 IGVSADGGTAS
+1470 
-1481 DAYLN
+1481 
-1486 IAKYATIDDAG
+1486 
-1497 ASVSGMQT
+1497 VSGMSS
-1505 IYKYTEYADQECG
+1505 IYKYTEYADDACA
-1518 WLTLSNY
+1518 WLTVSNY
-1525 GARQA
+1525 GAQQA
-1530 DANQNWFES
+1530 DANQNWFSIEKTKNTS
-1539 GSLTQYGNSWSS
+1539 TSWNAN
-1551 SDIFLGQTPYFGSSS
+1551 DVFLGDDSYFGSNTSYAAGWVE
-1566 AYSVYGSNSQS
+1566 AYQH

-1583 IQVKAYVKGSSYSYS
+1583 TQIKQYAYNRSNTTYPLKIY
-1598 SSSASLSIYECTVNA
+1598 IYECTENA
-1613 NGSVTA
+1613 DGTLTA
-1619 SSSAIDTK
+1619 ATTAIETLQNTTK
-1627 TGSNGVISSTTL
+1627 STEVLTSGTL
-1639 DATKVYK
+1639 DASKIYK
-1646 VQLTGGGSYPDLLEI
+1646 VSVYNDYSDLYEI
-1661 GFRTPLTSEAT
+1661 GFQTPLNVVDVPAITNVDPTTTTAEVTWTSGENNVGWNLRYREYIEQEANHKVWDFEDEAQFNEFTKIDVDADGFNWQYFNNEGLTTGLMTANGGYGLVASASYDKNSKTALSPNNWLITPQVQLGGKISFYACGQDGTYYSEKVGVYVFAGDSWTSVNEFTQVNSDITITHTMTKYEFDLSAYEGKGYVAIVHHNITDMFWLNIDDIEITPPEGEWIYVNNVTSPYTIDGLTPETTYEVQVQGIGDNGKTSSWTASTIFTT
-1672 LAQIESEGYIGNRY
+1672 LGGISLAELERNGTVGTNY

-1707 CKDQGNASIAP
+1707 CKDQGNASIAS

-1723 DKIDYLGNDQ
+1723 EKIDYLGNDQ

-1912 AEDGAYKVAPL
+1912 AEGGAYKVAPL

-1954 IGVMSKT
+1954 TGLMSKT

>member
-50 RTVADLQQA
+50 MTVADLQQA

-394 SFSNADGN
+394 SFSDADGN
-402 YQLSMPTITA
+402 YQLYMPTITA

-594 HDYSSD
+594 HDYSSE

-646 VDDYSYYGS
+646 VDNYSYYGS

-779 GENLEDNISLSK
+779 GENLEGNISLSK
-791 SGDNYTID
+791 SGNNYTID
-799 KTLIS
+799 KTSIS

-830 GTVTLTSSNASSVTV
+830 GIVTLTSSNASSVTV

-858 TANPTSLS
+858 TASPTSLS

-910 SSNGSASSTVTVTWA
+910 SSNGSASRTVTVTWA

-955 AQGPTITA
+955 AQGPAITA

-981 AVTVTGTNLTQKIT
+981 AVTVTGTNLTQNIT
-995 AEISGANV
+995 AAISGANV
-1003 YSIDN
+1003 YSIDK

-1019 ITYAP
+1019 VTYAP
-1024 AVAGTTN
+1024 IAAGTTN
-1031 ATLTLSSTGASS
+1031 ATLTLSSNGASS

-1058 LVVSPAS
+1058 LIVSPSALS
-1065 LTFSTDLEN
+1065 FTD
-1074 SQRQTFAVTGR
+1074 SDRTKTFAVTGR
-1085 FIDGA
+1085 FINEDVTLTLNDASGA
-1090 VNVAL
+1090 FAL
-1095 TDANG
+1095 GSATI
-1100 VFTVSPASIP
+1100 PAS
-1110 AASISET
+1110 SISET
-1117 TPVNVTVTFQSAT
+1117 NAVNVTVNFTAEE
-1130 EGSYTGTITLTSDGA
+1130 EGDYTGTVTVASDGA
-1145 ESKTVTLNATAN
+1145 ASQTVNLNASISN
-1157 DGGTASDAYLNIAKY
+1157 GGTASDAYLNIAKY

-1179 WNTTL
+1179 AT
-1184 VNNLYKYTE
+1184 VSGMSSIYKYTE
-1193 YSENGIA
+1193 YADDACA
-1200 WLTLPTYGAFVGA
+1200 WLTVSNYGAQQADANQNWFSIEKTKNT
-1213 RYSTASSTVGSGHPQ
+1213 STSWNANDVF
-1228 AWIECSLGTNNTYG
+1228 LGDDSY
-1242 GTTWTNTATYTNP
+1242 
-1255 FNGSNTYFTSATAR
+1255 FGSNT
-1269 AIGFN
+1269 
-1274 SRTNTEIRTISYYVT
+1274 SYAAGWVEAYQHFYVT
-1289 NTTAVKLSGTG
+1289 NCTQIKQYAYNRSNT
-1300 RNGTNATYPAS
+1300 TYP
-1311 LKVYECTKNGDGLT
+1311 LKIYIYECTENADG
-1325 PSTTATKSLT
+1325 
-1335 SNSTTTF
+1335 
-1342 TLTAEELDENKIYK
+1342 TLTAATTAIETLQNTTKSTEVLTSGTLDASKIYK
-1356 VETSIYR
+1356 VSVYND
-1363 GYMYEI
+1363 YSDLYEI
-1369 AFQTPLNKPSLSV
+1369 GFKTPLNKPSLNV

-1404 GRLLTDNVIVTLNDQ
+1404 GRLLNDNVIVTLNDQ
-1419 NGVFA
+1419 HGVFA

-1431 ISDAQA
+1431 ISDALA
-1437 GSDITVSFSSE
+1437 GSDVTISFSSE

-1481 DAYLN
+1481 DPYLD
-1486 IAKYATIDDAG
+1486 IAKYETIDEAG

-1525 GARQA
+1525 GVKQA
-1530 DANQNWFES
+1530 DANQDWFES

-1619 SSSAIDTK
+1619 SSSAFDTK

-1672 LAQIESEGYIGNRY
+1672 LAQIESEGHIGNRY

-1707 CKDQGNASIAP
+1707 CKDQGNAIAP

-1873 DWTYNEAGNITSQLN
+1873 DWTYNEAGNVTSQLN
-1888 ADNIYR
+1888 ADNVYR

-1912 AEDGAYKVAPL
+1912 AEGGAYKVAPL

-1939 VKAGVDVVDVYYVNS
+1939 VKASVDVVDVYYVNS
-1954 IGVMSKT
+1954 TGLMSKT